1 MFAHLHP
8 SLHSSIPLS
17 FTPLFLFSPVLEK
30 FSLWSLVHVHVL
42 HPQSWSRS
50 GQQNLSGKHLMC
62 TCFWKAVSSAV
73 PPSPGSHSL
82 HYNLTVLSRDGSVQP
97 SFFAGGHLDGQA
109 FLHYDRETG
118 RVEPR
123 GLWAE
128 ELGAETWDTESKDL
142 TETWKDLRKLVAEIL
157 ALQEEKGGPPAVNVT
172 RSQDSEGTVNLT
184 CWAFGFFSQNIS
196 AAWFPDEEPMSR
208 EAQQSGGV
216 LPDGNGTYR
225 TWVTIRVPQGEEQC
239 VKCHVERSG
248 NHSAHAVPSAV
259 SLQDLDQCQMEPSDH
274 NGLTQPGFQSS
285 LSDPASISSTV
296 EA

>member
-1 MFAHLHP
+1 
-8 SLHSSIPLS
+8 
-17 FTPLFLFSPVLEK
+17 
-30 FSLWSLVHVHVL
+30 
-42 HPQSWSRS
+42 
-50 GQQNLSGKHLMC
+50 MC

-109 FLHYDRETG
+109 FLHCDRETG

-142 TETWKDLRKLVAEIL
+142 TETWKDLRKLLAEIL
-157 ALQEEKGGPPAVNVT
+157 SLQEEKGVPQSLARNWAMEMEKFGDTDSFQSKYYWAHQPCSLRLPQREQGLAPGLTGSVLSPPGPPAVNVT

-184 CWAFGFFSQNIS
+184 CWAFGFFPRNSS
-196 AAWFPDEEPMSR
+196 
-208 EAQQSGGV
+208 GV

-225 TWVTIRVPQGEEQC
+225 TWVTIRVPQGEEQR
-239 VKCHVERSG
+239 VQRHVEHSG
-248 NHSAHAVPSAV
+248 NHSAHSAPSGEPGVILEGVVTLGGSEARIRERRA
-259 SLQDLDQCQMEPSDH
+259 DLWLW
-274 NGLTQPGFQSS
+274 G
-285 LSDPASISSTV
+285 AWVI
-296 EA
+296 